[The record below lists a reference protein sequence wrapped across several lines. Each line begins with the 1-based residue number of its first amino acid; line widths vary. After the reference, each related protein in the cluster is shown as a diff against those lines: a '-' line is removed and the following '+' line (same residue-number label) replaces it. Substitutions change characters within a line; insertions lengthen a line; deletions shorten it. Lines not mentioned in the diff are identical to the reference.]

1 MHIEPVDSCVLLA
14 MVEQVMLENTSRSH
28 QLLWIHIGTV
38 TGSHMMRMGK
48 GRRKLLPII
57 QKVDGFDVKVM
68 QGQHY
73 YRRKL
78 A

>member
-1 MHIEPVDSCVLLA
+1 
-14 MVEQVMLENTSRSH
+14 MLQNTSRSH
-28 QLLWIHIGTV
+28 PLLWIHIGTI
-38 TGSHMMRMGK
+38 TGSRRVRMDK